1 MARRLRDPRAYAPG
15 LQWGERAEV
24 ELPRGTPAG
33 QGLAAPGSSGDG
45 GHLGLRQMKEPQ
57 GFLPAE
63 NRSAGRDQSVSARR
77 PALPPGLVVRKRQGR
92 EKCGQK
98 GSGHTRV
105 HAHASACAHTHT

>member
-1 MARRLRDPRAYAPG
+1 MARRLRDPRVYAPG

-33 QGLAAPGSSGDG
+33 QGLAAPGSSGDT
-45 GHLGLRQMKEPQ
+45 GHLGPRQMKEPQ

-63 NRSAGRDQSVSARR
+63 NRSAGRDQSISARR
-77 PALPPGLVVRKRQGR
+77 PALPPGLVVRKRQGQ

-98 GSGHTRV
+98 GSGHTCT
-105 HAHASACAHTHT
+105 HPCKCMYTHT